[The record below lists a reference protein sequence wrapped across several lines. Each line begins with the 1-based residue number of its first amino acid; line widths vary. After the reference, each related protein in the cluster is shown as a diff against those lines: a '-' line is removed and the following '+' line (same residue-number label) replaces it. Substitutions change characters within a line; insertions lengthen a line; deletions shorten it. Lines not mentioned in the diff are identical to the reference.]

1 MAPVEASDSGRV
13 KRHRLNR
20 GGNREANRAL
30 YVLVLGRMSW
40 DERTRGYVSRRT
52 AEGKSKREIVRCLK
66 RFVAREIYRTLT
78 ATPTALSPSLS
89 GS

>member
-1 MAPVEASDSGRV
+1 
-13 KRHRLNR
+13 
-20 GGNREANRAL
+20 
-30 YVLVLGRMSW
+30 MSW
-40 DERTRGYVSRRT
+40 DERTRGYVARRT

-78 ATPTALSPSLS
+78 VTPTALPPSLS

>member
-1 MAPVEASDSGRV
+1 
-13 KRHRLNR
+13 
-20 GGNREANRAL
+20 
-30 YVLVLGRMSW
+30 MSW

-52 AEGKSKREIVRCLK
+52 AEGKSKREIIVRCLK

>member
-1 MAPVEASDSGRV
+1 MTSGSRR
-13 KRHRLNR
+13 RHRLDR

-40 DERTRGYVSRRT
+40 DERTRGYVARRT
-52 AEGKSKREIVRCLK
+52 AEGKSKREIIRCLK
-66 RFVAREIYRTLT
+66 HFVAREIYRTLT
-78 ATPTALSPSLS
+78 ATPAVLPSPLS